1 MTPNTVLSFI
11 ASLIHL
17 RRPRRR
23 SSRPGFHTTWRF
35 AWPMVVNRQLP
46 RLSAEAPSEL
56 HLNSAHLTSLVRR
69 AALVSV
75 SDASGPGS
83 DPGATDNC
91 PVCAQSCQTQSVRV
105 AIFRALTPGVR
116 ERGGPLVCRTA
127 RYWS

>member
-56 HLNSAHLTSLVRR
+56 HLNSAHLTSLARR

-75 SDASGPGS
+75 SDASGPSS

-91 PVCAQSCQTQSVRV
+91 PVLPGTERPHRDIPCAYTRSSRTRGTTCVPYSSILVM
-105 AIFRALTPGVR
+105 RA
-116 ERGGPLVCRTA
+116 
-127 RYWS
+127 